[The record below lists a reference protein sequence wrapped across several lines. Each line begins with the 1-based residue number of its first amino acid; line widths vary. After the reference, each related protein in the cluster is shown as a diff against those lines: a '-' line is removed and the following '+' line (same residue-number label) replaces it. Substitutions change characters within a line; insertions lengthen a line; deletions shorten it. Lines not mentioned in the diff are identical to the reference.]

1 MQTRA
6 KIIINGKVQM
16 VGFRT
21 FIKNSA
27 DSLDIKGFAENL
39 PDGTVKIVCEGEK
52 AKITDFISYIKQELP
67 SFAVIDDIKVEYGAY
82 KGEFSSFKRRGAD
95 VPSDDGAVLAVLKS
109 FDAKA
114 ETMVA
119 ILGSMN
125 EKLGSIDD
133 KQDKTIEIL
142 KDVKEDT
149 SAMLDKQDETV
160 GVLKDVKKDTSAMLD
175 KQDETVGVL
184 KDVKGDTMFIP
195 GIKNDTSKL
204 LEKQD
209 KTMEILDTVKQDTG
223 EMTDTLS
230 FLKAVYRE
238 TLELKEKYEV
248 LSRDV
253 AAIKV
258 KLKAG

>member
-1 MQTRA
+1 MQIRA
-6 KIIINGKVQM
+6 KIIIKGKVQM

-27 DSLDIKGFAENL
+27 DSFDISGFAENL
-39 PDGTVKIVCEGEK
+39 PDGSVKIVCEGEK
-52 AKITDFISYIKQELP
+52 AKITEYISYIKQESP
-67 SFAVIDDIKVEYGAY
+67 SFAAIDDIKVDYGAY

-95 VPSDDGAVLAVLKS
+95 VPSDEGAVLAVLKS

-133 KQDKTIEIL
+133 KQDETVGIL

-149 SAMLDKQDETV
+149 MY
-160 GVLKDVKKDTSAMLD
+160 
-175 KQDETVGVL
+175 
-184 KDVKGDTMFIP
+184 IP
-195 GIKNDTSKL
+195 GIKDDTSKL
-204 LEKQD
+204 LEEQD
-209 KTMEILDTVKQDTG
+209 KTMEILDAVKQDTG

-230 FLKAVYRE
+230 FLKAVYHE

>member
-6 KIIINGKVQM
+6 DIILKGKVQM

-27 DSLDIKGFAENL
+27 DSLNIKGVAENL

-52 AKITDFISYIKQELP
+52 PKITDFISYIKQESP
-67 SFAVIDDIKVEYGAY
+67 SFAAIDDIKVEYGSY
-82 KGEFSSFKRRGAD
+82 KGEFSSFKRQGAD
-95 VPSDDGAVLAVLKS
+95 VPSEDGAVLAVLKS

-114 ETMVA
+114 EKMVT

-125 EKLGSIDD
+125 EKLGSIDE
-133 KQDKTIEIL
+133 KQDKTIVIL

-149 SAMLDKQDETV
+149 MY
-160 GVLKDVKKDTSAMLD
+160 
-175 KQDETVGVL
+175 
-184 KDVKGDTMFIP
+184 IP
-195 GIKNDTSKL
+195 GIKDDTSKL
-204 LEKQD
+204 LGKQD
-209 KTMEILDTVKQDTG
+209 KSMEILDSVKQDTG
-223 EMTDTLS
+223 EMTDTLT

-253 AAIKV
+253 AAIKI

>member
-1 MQTRA
+1 MQIRA

-27 DSLDIKGFAENL
+27 DSFDIKGFAENL

-52 AKITDFISYIKQELP
+52 AKITDFISYIKQESP
-67 SFAVIDDIKVEYGAY
+67 SFAVIDDINIEYGSY
-82 KGEFSSFKRRGAD
+82 KGEFSTFKRQGAD

-133 KQDKTIEIL
+133 KQDKTIGILKDVNKDTSAMRDKQGETIGIL

-149 SAMLDKQDETV
+149 KY
-160 GVLKDVKKDTSAMLD
+160 
-175 KQDETVGVL
+175 
-184 KDVKGDTMFIP
+184 IP
-195 GIKNDTSKL
+195 GIKDDTSEL
-204 LEKQD
+204 LGKQD
-209 KTMEILDTVKQDTG
+209 KAMEILDSVKQDTG
-223 EMTDTLS
+223 EMTDTLT

>member
-6 KIIINGKVQM
+6 DIILKGKVQM
-16 VGFRT
+16 VGSQT

-27 DSLDIKGFAENL
+27 DSLNIKGFAGNS
-39 PDGTVKIVCEGEK
+39 PDGTVKIVCDGEK
-52 AKITDFISYIKQELP
+52 AKITDFISYIKQESP
-67 SFAVIDDIKVEYGAY
+67 SFAAIDDINVEYGSY
-82 KGEFSSFKRRGAD
+82 KGEFSTFKRQGAD

-119 ILGSMN
+119 VLGSMN

-133 KQDKTIEIL
+133 KQDKTIEIF

-149 SAMLDKQDETV
+149 KY
-160 GVLKDVKKDTSAMLD
+160 
-175 KQDETVGVL
+175 
-184 KDVKGDTMFIP
+184 IP
-195 GIKNDTSKL
+195 GIKDDTSKL
-204 LEKQD
+204 LGKQD
-209 KTMEILDTVKQDTG
+209 KAMEILDSVKQDTG
-223 EMTDTLS
+223 EMTDTLT
-230 FLKAVYRE
+230 FLKAVHRE

-253 AAIKV
+253 AEIKV
-258 KLKAG
+258 KLGAG

>member
-1 MQTRA
+1 MQIRA
-6 KIIINGKVQM
+6 KIVINGKVQM

-52 AKITDFISYIKQELP
+52 AKITDFISYIKQESP
-67 SFAVIDDIKVEYGAY
+67 SFAAIDDIKVDYGAY

-133 KQDKTIEIL
+133 KQDKTIETL

-149 SAMLDKQDETV
+149 MY
-160 GVLKDVKKDTSAMLD
+160 
-175 KQDETVGVL
+175 
-184 KDVKGDTMFIP
+184 IP
-195 GIKNDTSKL
+195 GIKDDTSKL

>member
-1 MQTRA
+1 MQIRA
-6 KIIINGKVQM
+6 KIIIKGNVQM

-27 DSLDIKGFAENL
+27 DSLDINGFAENL

-52 AKITDFISYIKQELP
+52 AKITDFISYIKQESP
-67 SFAVIDDIKVEYGAY
+67 SFAAIDDITVEYGAY
-82 KGEFSSFKRRGAD
+82 KGEFSTFKRRGAD

-114 ETMVA
+114 ETMVT

-125 EKLGSIDD
+125 EKLGSIDN
-133 KQDKTIEIL
+133 KQDKTIGIL

-149 SAMLDKQDETV
+149 SSMLDKQDETV
-160 GVLKDVKKDTSAMLD
+160 GVLKDVK
-175 KQDETVGVL
+175 E
-184 KDVKGDTMFIP
+184 DTMYIP

-253 AAIKV
+253 AAIKI

>member
-52 AKITDFISYIKQELP
+52 DKITDFISYIKQESP
-67 SFAVIDDIKVEYGAY
+67 SFAAIDDIKVEYGAY
-82 KGEFSSFKRRGAD
+82 KGEFSTFKRQGAD
-95 VPSDDGAVLAVLKS
+95 VPSDDGAVLAVLES

-125 EKLGSIDD
+125 EKLGTIDD
-133 KQDKTIEIL
+133 KQDKTIGIL

-149 SAMLDKQDETV
+149 KY
-160 GVLKDVKKDTSAMLD
+160 
-175 KQDETVGVL
+175 
-184 KDVKGDTMFIP
+184 IP
-195 GIKNDTSKL
+195 GIKDDTSKML
-204 LEKQD
+204 GKQD
-209 KTMEILDTVKQDTG
+209 KAMEILDCVKQ
-223 EMTDTLS
+223 E
-230 FLKAVYRE
+230 
-238 TLELKEKYEV
+238 
-248 LSRDV
+248 
-253 AAIKV
+253 IKV

>member
-1 MQTRA
+1 MQIRA
-6 KIIINGKVQM
+6 KIVINGKVQM

-52 AKITDFISYIKQELP
+52 AKITDFISYIKQESP
-67 SFAVIDDIKVEYGAY
+67 SFAVIDDIKVDYGAY

-114 ETMVA
+114 ETMVT

-133 KQDKTIEIL
+133 KQDKTIETL

-149 SAMLDKQDETV
+149 MY
-160 GVLKDVKKDTSAMLD
+160 
-175 KQDETVGVL
+175 
-184 KDVKGDTMFIP
+184 IP
-195 GIKNDTSKL
+195 GIKDDTSKL

-209 KTMEILDTVKQDTG
+209 KTLEILHCVKQDTG

-230 FLKAVYRE
+230 FSKAVYRE